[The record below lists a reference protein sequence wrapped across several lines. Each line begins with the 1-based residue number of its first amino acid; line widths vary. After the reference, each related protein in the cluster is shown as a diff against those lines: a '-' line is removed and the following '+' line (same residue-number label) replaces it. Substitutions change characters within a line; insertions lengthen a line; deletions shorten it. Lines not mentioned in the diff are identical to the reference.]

1 MMHNVG
7 NTDRILRVVLGLV
20 LISLFFLGPTTLL
33 GWLGVIV
40 LATALLRFCPAY
52 AIFGINT
59 CRTAERRG

>member
-59 CRTAERRG
+59 GRTAERRS

>member
-1 MMHNVG
+1 MHNVG